1 MEGGPEPG
9 YDLAADDH
17 VHLLGSRF
25 RDGDETALAEAYR
38 TWGGLLYAMARRATG
53 DFGDADD
60 VLQSVFVKAWR
71 GHSGFDPDRRPLPA
85 WLVGILRH
93 VVADH
98 ARDAER
104 QRRLQ
109 SRIETRAGRDV
120 LAPAS
125 EQVVDAVLVSHQL
138 TQIGQPRRRV
148 LELAFFED
156 LTHHEIA
163 ERLDLPLGTVK
174 SHVRRGLLQLRRALE
189 VTDVPSG

>member
-1 MEGGPEPG
+1 MEGGPKPG
-9 YDLAADDH
+9 YDPAADDH

-25 RDGDETALAEAYR
+25 RDGDEHALAEAYR
-38 TWGGLLYAMARRATG
+38 TWGGLLHAMARRATG
-53 DFGDADD
+53 DPGDADD

-71 GHSGFDPDRRPLPA
+71 GRDGFDPDRRPLPA

-98 ARDAER
+98 GRDIER
-104 QRRLQ
+104 RRRLQ
-109 SRIETRAGRDV
+109 RRVETRAGRDV
-120 LAPAS
+120 LAPAT
-125 EQVVDAVLVSHQL
+125 EQVVDAVLVAHEL
-138 TQIGQPRRRV
+138 TQVGQPRRRI

-163 ERLDLPLGTVK
+163 ERLEMPLGTVK

-189 VTDVPSG
+189 VTDVPPG